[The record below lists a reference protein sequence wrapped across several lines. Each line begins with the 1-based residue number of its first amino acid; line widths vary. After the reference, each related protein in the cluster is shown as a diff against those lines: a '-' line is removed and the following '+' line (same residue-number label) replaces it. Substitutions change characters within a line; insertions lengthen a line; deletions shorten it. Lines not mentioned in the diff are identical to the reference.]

1 MTFNLTSPAFKE
13 GDTIPKEY
21 TCEGQNHSPE
31 LHWSEVPANTQGYA
45 LIVDDPDAPVG
56 TFTHWVL
63 FNIPGNASALAQGA
77 TSGVAGR
84 NDFGRS
90 GYGGPCP
97 PRGHGPHRYFF
108 KLAALDVASLNL
120 KPGASR
126 SSVEAALQGH
136 ILGEAQLMGRY
147 ERR

>member
-90 GYGGPCP
+90 GYGGTCP
-97 PRGHGPHRYFF
+97 PRGDGPERYFF
-108 KLAALDVASLNL
+108 KRGAVDGDSLNFN
-120 KPGASR
+120 PGGSAR
-126 SSVEAALQGH
+126 SVGDALPRP
-136 ILGEAQLMGRY
+136 LMGGDAL
-147 ERR
+147 